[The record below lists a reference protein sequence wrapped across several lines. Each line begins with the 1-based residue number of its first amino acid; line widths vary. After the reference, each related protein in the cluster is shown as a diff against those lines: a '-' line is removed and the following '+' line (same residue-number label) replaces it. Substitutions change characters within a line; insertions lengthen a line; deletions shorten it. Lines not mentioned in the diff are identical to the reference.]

1 MDDFN
6 IIVFGWITIAT
17 LIVIVFLTIFIL
29 LSIQFVPQGQHY
41 TIERLGKYVKT
52 LQPGI
57 NFIVPMLDKITNK
70 VDMRERVMDVPSQE
84 VITRDNA
91 MITVDG
97 VVFYRVI
104 DAANATY
111 QISHLDKAIEHIT
124 TTNLRTVMGSMDL
137 DDLLSKREEINAS
150 LFQVVDE
157 ATDPWGVKI
166 IRIEIKDISPPKDLV
181 DAMAGQMKAERNKR
195 AYILE
200 AEGKK
205 RAQVLEAEA
214 KKEAAIL
221 EAEGIKQAEILN
233 AQARQET
240 ILLDAESHKKAA
252 DFEAHARER
261 MAEAEA
267 KATTMLSQAI
277 MNGDIQAVNYFM
289 GLKYIESL
297 QHIASADNQKVIM
310 MPFEASQLIG
320 SLAGIG
326 EVAKEVFSRQ
336 QPTKP
341 QPTAT
346 VNSAQMEKETEE
358 KELKK
363 EINHLWLT

>member
-6 IIVFGWITIAT
+6 IIVFGWITILT
-17 LIVIVFLTIFIL
+17 LVIMIFLTIIIL
-29 LSIQFVPQGQHY
+29 MSIQFVPQGQQY
-41 TIERLGKYVKT
+41 TIERLGKYLRT
-52 LQPGI
+52 LHPGV
-57 NFIVPMLDKITNK
+57 NFIVPMLDQITSKI
-70 VDMRERVMDVPSQE
+70 DMRERVMDVPSQE

-111 QISHLDKAIEHIT
+111 QISNLDKAIEHIT

-150 LFQVVDE
+150 LFHVVDE

-233 AQARQET
+233 AQARKEA
-240 ILLDAESHKKAA
+240 ILLDAESRSKAA
-252 DFEAHARER
+252 EYEAKARER
-261 MAEAEA
+261 MATAEA
-267 KATTMLSQAI
+267 KATEMLSQAI
-277 MNGDIQAVNYFM
+277 INGDIQAINYFTA
-289 GLKYIESL
+289 LKYIESL
-297 QHIASADNQKVIM
+297 QQIASADNQKLIM
-310 MPFEASQLIG
+310 MPLEASQLIG

-326 EVAKEVFSRQ
+326 EVAKEIFSN
-336 QPTKP
+336 QPQSRFQSTTPVK
-341 QPTAT
+341 
-346 VNSAQMEKETEE
+346 SAQMEAEE
-358 KELKK
+358 KILKDK
-363 EINHLWLT
+363 E